1 MEAFKELNERLK
13 KSEDEKNQLM
23 TKLKLNE
30 EKFAKLKGEFEDV
43 WKKLMEREKN
53 FNDLKLNVL
62 FLYFRDKLKNN
73 RYKIKEILRAM
84 INLKKNIR
92 N

>member
-62 FLYFRDKLKNN
+62 SFIL
-73 RYKIKEILRAM
+73 EI
-84 INLKKNIR
+84 N
-92 N
+92 

>member
-13 KSEDEKNQLM
+13 KSQDEKNQLT

-30 EKFAKLKGEFEDV
+30 EKFAKLKGEFDDV

-53 FNDLKLNVL
+53 FNDLKLNVP
-62 FLYFRDKLKNN
+62 FLYFRDKLKNY